1 VRELSEKIRLGFIGA
16 GWMFKECLAPAF
28 SQNSSFELVSLS
40 NRDSQAGRLAG
51 ESFAILAHYEN
62 WLEMLD
68 KERLDAVVISTPPYL
83 HKEMTV
89 ECVNRDLHV
98 LCEKPCAMNAAETN
112 EMITAARKAGVFLHF
127 GMCYR
132 HMDASIALRNV
143 VQEGWL
149 GKIYFGK
156 AGWLNQ
162 TRPFRVIDAASWK
175 QQHDKAGGGTLMG
188 IGVHTI
194 DRSLWA
200 MGYPKPKSVYCKT
213 FSELNRELA
222 GVDQV
227 EDLAIGIIELANGV
241 TLYIEN
247 SQLLNGE
254 EVFYYNELY
263 GTDGGTR
270 IYRDK
275 QATWFQR
282 TGCEVSKKELV
293 DYVEFEPDIIY
304 QRQADLFAN
313 GIVSHIVAHDQHAE
327 MLCLMGILDAMYE
340 SACSEEIVRFD

>member
-1 VRELSEKIRLGFIGA
+1 MSDSAEKIRLGFIGA
-16 GWMFKECLAPAF
+16 GWVFNECLAPAF
-28 SQNSSFELVSLS
+28 SQNNSFELVSLS
-40 NRDSQAGRLAG
+40 SRDSQVGRLAG
-51 ESFAILAHYEN
+51 ERFCIKAHYES

-83 HKEMTV
+83 HKEMAV

-98 LCEKPCAMNAAETN
+98 LCEKPCAMNVAET
-112 EMITAARKAGVFLHF
+112 EKMIDAARKADVFLHF

-132 HMDASIALRNV
+132 HMDASIAFRNV
-143 VQEGWL
+143 VQEGRL

-162 TRPFRVIDAASWK
+162 TRPFRVIEAKSWK
-175 QQHDKAGGGTLMG
+175 QQLDKAGGGTLMG

-200 MGYPKPKSVYCKT
+200 MGYPTPKSVYCKT
-213 FSELNRELA
+213 FGELNQELT
-222 GVDQV
+222 GVTEI

-241 TLYIEN
+241 TLYVEN

-254 EVFYYNELY
+254 EVFYFNELY
-263 GTDGGTR
+263 GTDGGIR

-275 QATWFQR
+275 RATCFQR
-282 TGCEVSKKELV
+282 TGCEISHMELV
-293 DYVEFEPDIIY
+293 ENIEFEPDIIF
-304 QRQADLFAN
+304 QRQADLFAK
-313 GIVSHIVAHDQHAE
+313 GILSHIVAHEQHAE
-327 MLCLMGILDAMYE
+327 MLSLMGIIDALYT
-340 SACSEEIVRFD
+340 SACRGEIVRFD